1 MRRVSICAS
10 VCKVFLTKTLCAFGE
25 TMRQQ
30 DKAMKRGKIRG
41 FKVAHKAKVAVE
53 VYSAT
58 STQVK
63 CKITLKYPHTTS

>member
-1 MRRVSICAS
+1 MPVCAKWFS
-10 VCKVFLTKTLCAFGE
+10 QIRLCALCE
-25 TMRQQ
+25 TMRKQ
-30 DKAMKRGKIRG
+30 DKAMKRGEIRG

-63 CKITLKYPHTTS
+63 